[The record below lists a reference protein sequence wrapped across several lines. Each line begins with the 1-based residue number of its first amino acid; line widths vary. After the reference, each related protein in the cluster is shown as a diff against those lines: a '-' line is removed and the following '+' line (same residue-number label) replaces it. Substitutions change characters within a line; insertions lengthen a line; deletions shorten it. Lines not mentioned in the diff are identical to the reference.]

1 MVSGDV
7 ILTAALTA
15 SAASPTSSPAVRATA
30 QGDGWVLDGTELAVP
45 QAHLADRIVVP
56 ARAEGGG
63 VVLVLVDPGLPGV
76 SLQRALTTNREVHPH
91 LHLAGV
97 TIGAEDVVVG
107 ADLGRSTLDFVSVAA
122 TITLCALQV
131 GVCEAALTQTAA
143 YLNGRHQFGRPL
155 STFQATMLRAADA
168 AIDIEA
174 MRVTWQNAAW
184 RFDTGRDAADAG
196 RVAKWQAA
204 ERGQRTV
211 HATQHLHG
219 GMGADITY
227 PIHRY
232 FLWGKQIEL
241 LLGGPERAARPAR
254 RRHAER
260 ALAEAEAGQGRSSDG
275 RRPADLRR
283 RLGGRRAADAR
294 PARDAHPDRVG
305 GHGEPGL
312 PGRPPRPVL
321 AKQRGSKDIFMNI
334 LTTNG
339 LVGRYVTDW
348 SGPGGRLSRG
358 QHQPGRA
365 QLPRLHHDADGSVTA
380 KGPGRRGPQRR
391 VTVAVRGANDL
402 GDHVT
407 GTVTSSSRGT
417 SQNGDG

>member
-1 MVSGDV
+1 MDFNFSEEQLAVSEAATGVFSGLVDPERVGAVEQTDDRIDRALWQALADADLLGLAVPESEGGAGQGLMELCLLLEAQGNAVAPVPLWATLVLGALPIAHFGSEAQRARWLPGVVSGDV
-7 ILTAALTA
+7 ILTAALTS

-56 ARAEGGG
+56 ACAEGGG
-63 VVLVLVDPGLPGV
+63 VVLVLVEPGRPGV
-76 SLQRALTTNREVHPH
+76 SLERALTTNREVHPH

-97 TIGAEDVVVG
+97 TIGAEDILVG
-107 ADLGRSTLDFVSVAA
+107 ADFGRSTLDFVVVAA
-122 TITLCALQV
+122 TIALCALQV

-184 RFDTGRDAADAG
+184 RFDTGHDAADAA

-241 LLGGPERAARPAR
+241 LLGGPSAQLARLGADI
-254 RRHAER
+254 AER
-260 ALAEAEAGQGRSSDG
+260 ALAEAEAGAEQ
-275 RRPADLRR
+275 
-283 RLGGRRAADAR
+283 
-294 PARDAHPDRVG
+294 
-305 GHGEPGL
+305 
-312 PGRPPRPVL
+312 
-321 AKQRGSKDIFMNI
+321 
-334 LTTNG
+334 
-339 LVGRYVTDW
+339 
-348 SGPGGRLSRG
+348 
-358 QHQPGRA
+358 
-365 QLPRLHHDADGSVTA
+365 
-380 KGPGRRGPQRR
+380 
-391 VTVAVRGANDL
+391 
-402 GDHVT
+402 
-407 GTVTSSSRGT
+407 
-417 SQNGDG
+417 